1 MSEIQKPQQLKNIRL
16 LLLDVDGVLTDGSI
30 IYNEHGEETKVFHVR
45 DGLGIRLLQKAG
57 IYVGIVTGRAASNA
71 LMHRCRNLEI
81 ELIFDDVRDKA
92 AVLTKILKQLKIS
105 VQEIAFVGDDLID
118 LPIMRQIGL
127 PIAVADAHELVM
139 ETASWTTTARG
150 GQGAVRE
157 VCEAL
162 LKAQKKWRPLL
173 EGFKWL
179 EKEEN

>member
-1 MSEIQKPQQLKNIRL
+1 MTEIPKLPQLKNIRM

-30 IYNEHGEETKVFHVR
+30 IYNENGDEIKVFNAR

-57 IYVGIVTGRAASNA
+57 IHVGIVTGRSSQA
-71 LMHRCRNLEI
+71 LLHRCRNLGI
-81 ELIFDDVRDKA
+81 ELVYDDVRDKS
-92 AVLTKILKQLKIS
+92 AVLDEILKQLKIS
-105 VQEIAFVGDDLID
+105 AQEIAFVGDDLID
-118 LPIMRQIGL
+118 LPVMRRVGL

-139 ETASWTTTARG
+139 ESALWTTAARG

-173 EGFKWL
+173 EEFKWL
-179 EKEEN
+179 EKEKN

>member
-1 MSEIQKPQQLKNIRL
+1 MFEIIELQQLNNIRL

-30 IYNEHGEETKVFHVR
+30 IYNEHGEETKVFNVR

-57 IYVGIVTGRAASNA
+57 IHVGIVTGRSSQA
-71 LMHRCRNLEI
+71 LLHRCRNLGI
-81 ELIFDDVRDKA
+81 ELVFDDVRDKT
-92 AVLTKILKQLKIS
+92 AVLTQILKQLKIS

-118 LPIMRQIGL
+118 LPIMQRIEL
-127 PIAVADAHELVM
+127 PIAVADAHKLVR
-139 ETASWTTTARG
+139 ETALWTTEARG

-173 EGFKWL
+173 KEFKWL
-179 EKEEN
+179 GKEKN

>member
-1 MSEIQKPQQLKNIRL
+1 MTEIIELQQLKNIRL

-30 IYNEHGEETKVFHVR
+30 IYNEHAEETKIFNVR

-57 IYVGIVTGRAASNA
+57 IDVGIVTGRASQA
-71 LMHRCRNLEI
+71 LLHRCRNLGI
-81 ELIFDDVRDKA
+81 ELVFDNVRDKT
-92 AVLTKILKQLKIS
+92 AVLAKILKQLKIS

-118 LPIMRQIGL
+118 LPIMWRIGL
-127 PIAVADAHELVM
+127 PIAVADAHELVR
-139 ETASWTTTARG
+139 ETALWTTAARG

-157 VCEAL
+157 VCEEL

-179 EKEEN
+179 EKEKN